1 MCMYELLY
9 PLLILTTEK
18 LNTACPVGVD
28 RHSCGLSIVLRRC
41 NKRIQSFS
49 FHLVQALH
57 KINIGYFAVPSV
69 LQHLYLPMSLPSS
82 SCHSIPLLF
91 QCVCA
96 CACASRSAKRVS
108 IYLQRVN
115 PKHSQQ
121 VCAYTT
127 STGTSTVRRTAS
139 GTGGIPR
146 ITS

>member
-1 MCMYELLY
+1 MCMYRLLY

-18 LNTACPVGVD
+18 LNIACPMGVD
-28 RHSCGLSIVLRRC
+28 RHSSGLSIVLRRS
-41 NKRIQSFS
+41 NKRMQSFS

-69 LQHLYLPMSLPSS
+69 LQHLYPPMSLPSS
-82 SCHSIPLLF
+82 SWSIPLLF
-91 QCVCA
+91 QCVCV
-96 CACASRSAKRVS
+96 CASRSAMRVS